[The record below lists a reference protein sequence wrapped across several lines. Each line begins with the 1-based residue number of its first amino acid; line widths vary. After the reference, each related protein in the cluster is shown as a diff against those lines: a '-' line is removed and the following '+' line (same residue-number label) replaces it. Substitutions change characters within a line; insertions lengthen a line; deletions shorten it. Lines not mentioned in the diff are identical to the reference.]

1 MNLKESIV
9 QSLTALSRDRT
20 RSGLTMLGIA
30 WGLVT
35 VVLLLSYGQSLGD
48 NVLMAFQGLGNNVVM
63 MFPGQTSMQT
73 GGQRDGQK
81 VKFQYSDL
89 EALRHDIPFVSAVS
103 GEIDDTMAFKFG
115 DHLVNLNVSAVEMPF
130 GQMRRLN
137 VEQGR
142 YFDPSDFTEHRAVA
156 IFGPRASRE
165 VFSGLPAVGQSVS
178 INGHSFDVIGVLQ
191 SKIQDSYNNG
201 PDNQKVFIP
210 MPMMRD
216 LKNQRDPDS
225 IVFAPLDP
233 SLHLRAVSSVRS
245 VLAERHHFNPAD
257 EKAAPAWDTI
267 EDSGQIT
274 QFSTAL
280 EVLLGI
286 IGAMTL
292 AVGGVGVMNIMLV
305 SVTER
310 TREIGLR
317 KALGAKRWDILSQ
330 FLIESLTMT
339 LLAGAVGVVASLVI
353 GRLVPPMPLYGEAF
367 KTTNHQGDIVLHG
380 SFGVMLISLA
390 ILGAVG
396 LISGMLPAMRAAK
409 MDPVEALRH
418 D

>member
-1 MNLKESIV
+1 
-9 QSLTALSRDRT
+9 
-20 RSGLTMLGIA
+20 
-30 WGLVT
+30 
-35 VVLLLSYGQSLGD
+35 
-48 NVLMAFQGLGNNVVM
+48 
-63 MFPGQTSMQT
+63 
-73 GGQRDGQK
+73 
-81 VKFQYSDL
+81 
-89 EALRHDIPFVSAVS
+89 
-103 GEIDDTMAFKFG
+103 MAFKYG
-115 DHLVNLNVSAVEMPF
+115 DRLVNLNISAVEVPF

-137 VEQGR
+137 IAQGR
-142 YFDPSDFTEHRAVA
+142 YFESSDFTEHRAVA
-156 IFGPRASRE
+156 IFGPHAARE
-165 VFSGLPAVGQSVS
+165 IFSGLPAVGQSVS
-178 INGHSFDVIGVLQ
+178 INGHSFDVIGVLE

-201 PDNQKVFIP
+201 PDNDKVFIP

-233 SLHLRAVSSVRS
+233 SLHLQAVSSVRS
-245 VLAERHHFNPAD
+245 ILGARHHFNGAD

-267 EDSGQIT
+267 ENSEQIM

-317 KALGAKRWDILSQ
+317 KALGAKKWDILSQ

-339 LLAGAVGVVASLVI
+339 FIAGAVGIVASLVI
-353 GRLVPPMPLYGEAF
+353 GRLVPAMPLYGEQF

-380 SFGVMLISLA
+380 SIQVMLVSLL

-396 LISGMLPAMRAAK
+396 LVSGMLPAMRAAK
-409 MDPVEALRH
+409 MNPVEALRH